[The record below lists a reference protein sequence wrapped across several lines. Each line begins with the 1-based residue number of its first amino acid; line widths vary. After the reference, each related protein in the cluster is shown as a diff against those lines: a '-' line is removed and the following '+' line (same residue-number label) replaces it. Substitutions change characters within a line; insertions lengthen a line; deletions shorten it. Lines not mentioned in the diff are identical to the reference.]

1 MAMRLREVDGEL
13 MALCAAYSEEKQG
26 DIYIDD
32 GWHYA
37 ISQKYWRD
45 YDEIELDDRE
55 HNAKVRKECSC
66 PSCKRSAGE

>member
-1 MAMRLREVDGEL
+1 MAMRLRTVNGEL

-32 GWHYA
+32 GWNYA

-45 YDEIELDDRE
+45 YDEIAITDEKDVAL
-55 HNAKVRKECSC
+55 AKKIE
-66 PSCKRSAGE
+66 EET

>member
-1 MAMRLREVDGEL
+1 MAMRLRTVNGEL

-45 YDEIELDDRE
+45 YDEIAITDEKDVAL
-55 HNAKVRKECSC
+55 AKKIE
-66 PSCKRSAGE
+66 EET